1 MVPLQTP
8 AAAPPRLACRD
19 LRAALDVL
27 HAVGEA
33 CAGSEDFARRGVAH
47 LPRLVGSDL
56 TTLVVCDLDGGHRT
70 VVPSGLVGR
79 REIEVFDRYFYQH
92 PLVREHGRNPDAVTK
107 RIDDLVARCEFH
119 RSPLYNDYYRP
130 IRIRHVMAVPI
141 HVDGR
146 FLVSFVFNRGGSA
159 FTDRDRDLAEVMRP
173 HLANLYRLGVA
184 IERTRELPAD
194 APFDRAGA
202 PIDCACAPL
211 TPREREV
218 LDWVAAGKTNRDVAA
233 ILGASPRTVE
243 KHLERI
249 YEKLGVETRT
259 AAVMRA
265 IERVRYD
272 A

>member
-1 MVPLQTP
+1 MAPSATP
-8 AAAPPRLACRD
+8 AAPPRLSSRD
-19 LRAALDVL
+19 LRAVLDTL
-27 HAVGEA
+27 RSVGEA
-33 CAGSEDFARRGVAH
+33 CTGTDDFARRGVAR

-56 TTLVVCDLDGGHRT
+56 TTLVVCDLDRGHRT
-70 VVPSGLVGR
+70 VVPSELVSR
-79 REIEVFDRYFYQH
+79 REIEVFDRHFYEH
-92 PLVREHGRNPDAVTK
+92 PLVRAHGRNPAAVTK
-107 RIDDLVARCEFH
+107 RVDDCQAPAEFR

-130 IRIRHVMAVPI
+130 IRIEHVMALPI
-141 HVDGR
+141 HVDRR
-146 FLVSFVFNRGGSA
+146 FLVSFVFNRSGSA
-159 FTDRDRDLAEVMRP
+159 FADRDRDLAEVMRP

-184 IERTRELPAD
+184 IEKTRALPAD
-194 APFDRAGA
+194 APFDRTGA
-202 PIDCACAPL
+202 PVDRAAAPL

-265 IERVRYD
+265 MPRPKAD